1 LIFDSFS
8 ESQLLLTTKSMRQV
22 IMGMKWAFQ
31 SQSVN
36 IWAVNLLSPYQEKVQ
51 KSEQLDVR
59 PF

>member
-1 LIFDSFS
+1 
-8 ESQLLLTTKSMRQV
+8 MRQV

>member
-1 LIFDSFS
+1 MIFDSFS